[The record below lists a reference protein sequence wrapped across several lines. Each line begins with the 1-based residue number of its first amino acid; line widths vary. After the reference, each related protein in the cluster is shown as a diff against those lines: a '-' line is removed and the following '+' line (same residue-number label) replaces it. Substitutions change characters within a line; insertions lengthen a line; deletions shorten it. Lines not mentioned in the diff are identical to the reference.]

1 MILNLY
7 PRPRDATLSAMEDGL
22 RDRVRRLEAEL
33 DRLRRVQALGETF
46 QILDL
51 DRLSAAA
58 VKGVAGLLRARRVS
72 LYLLDYGSDE
82 LVLAAKTLR
91 RALAKRTSTSPARPT
106 VMSEAAR
113 SRTPLRIEG
122 FAARERET
130 GTRLARPFSARYA
143 TERCVSVPLLSDQF
157 LVGVLNAA
165 DPARGARF
173 DPEDLDALAPLW
185 RALAMS
191 IRNGRL
197 FLNVRDQAHTDALTG
212 LRNSRAFQETM
223 RIELQRAA
231 RHRRPLGLILLD
243 VDGFKA
249 LNDQRGHP
257 AGDAAL
263 AALGEIVRRTMRK
276 EDIPARYGGDEFA
289 IVLPETPPAGG
300 AAVAERLIRAV
311 RAHRFS
317 HDGRRLP
324 VSISAGMAFW
334 RPGMSAARLLRA
346 ADAALYRAK
355 RAGKNRFEAAE

>member
-1 MILNLY
+1 
-7 PRPRDATLSAMEDGL
+7 MEDVL
-22 RDRVRRLEAEL
+22 RDRVRRLEETL
-33 DRLRRVQALGETF
+33 DRVRRVQAVAETF
-46 QILDL
+46 QTLDL
-51 DRLSAAA
+51 ERLSAAA
-58 VKGVAGLLRARRVS
+58 VKGVADLLRARRVS

-82 LVLAAKTLR
+82 LVLAAKTSR
-91 RALAKRTSTSPARPT
+91 RAIAKRTSTSPARPT

-113 SRTPLRIEG
+113 SRTRIEIDG

-130 GTRLARPFSARYA
+130 GTRLARPYAARYA

-157 LVGVLNAA
+157 LVGLLNVA
-165 DPARGARF
+165 DPARGGRF
-173 DPEDLDALAPLW
+173 APEDLDALGPLW
-185 RALAMS
+185 RALAMA

-197 FLNVRDQAHTDALTG
+197 FRDVRGQAHTDALTG
-212 LRNSRAFQETM
+212 LRNSRAFHETM

-231 RHRRPLGLILLD
+231 RHERPLGLILLD

-276 EDIPARYGGDEFA
+276 EDIPARYGGDELA
-289 IVLPETPPAGG
+289 IVLPETPPSGG

-317 HDGRRLP
+317 HEGRRMS
-324 VSISAGMAFW
+324 VSISAGVAFW
-334 RPGMSAARLLRA
+334 RPGMSGARLLRA
-346 ADAALYRAK
+346 ADEALYRAK
-355 RAGKNRFEAAE
+355 RSGKNRFEIS